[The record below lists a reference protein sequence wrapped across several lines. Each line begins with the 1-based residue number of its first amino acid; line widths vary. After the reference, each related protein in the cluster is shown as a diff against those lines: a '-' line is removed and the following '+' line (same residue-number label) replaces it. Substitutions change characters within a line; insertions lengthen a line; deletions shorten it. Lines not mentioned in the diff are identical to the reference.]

1 MNEEVR
7 RHAALARFLKEAL
20 GDTHRVTLFDAAD
33 TSHAIAAGDRGLAPA
48 EADDAALGALLG
60 DILASDQLKQ
70 RDYLCCYTA
79 TDDAGGAR
87 RAAIYYLR
95 DEGGRIV
102 GFLSIEQTGRER
114 YMVSEVFD
122 QLLNPAEG
130 DAPGADEQAAGGAEA
145 LASGATVSERIEE
158 EMNALLRERISTT
171 WDKCLA
177 QTPKPRKAEK
187 MAFMSELFEMGIFR
201 MRGAAAQVSEVTGI
215 SQASIYRYLG
225 EILED

>member
-7 RHAALARFLKEAL
+7 RHVALARFLKEAL

-33 TSHAIAAGDRGLAPA
+33 TSRAIAVGDRGLAPA

-95 DEGGRIV
+95 DEDGHIV

-130 DAPGADEQAAGGAEA
+130 DAPGADEQAADS
-145 LASGATVSERIEE
+145 ASGATVSERIEE
-158 EMNALLRERISTT
+158 EMNALLRERISTA